1 MEQTLYRNRNVLMCT
16 IIISSFMVFSTR
28 SRPVKVIPILRRS
41 RQALRKINILLFYSF
56 VWCYPLRQIHV
67 RPHDGRWKMLCQHE
81 IWSHRTELLLWFDC
95 IYLRFLT
102 HEISICTGVCITSN
116 GLHANFMRNIH
127 SMRILFHYS
136 ITVAYLWSIEC
147 WCQLICPRIIDIHE
161 FELP

>member
-67 RPHDGRWKMLCQHE
+67 RPHDGRWKWLCQHE

-102 HEISICTGVCITSN
+102 HEISICTGVCITFQRTTRQ
-116 GLHANFMRNIH
+116 LHAKH
-127 SMRILFHYS
+127 SFNAPSYF
-136 ITVAYLWSIEC
+136 ITALQWPIYD
-147 WCQLICPRIIDIHE
+147 P
-161 FELP
+161 